1 MSIEAL
7 KEPPASAPVDHTLET
22 ERAIRAHEQGLA
34 GDLLWGA
41 ASIGAFLGIPVG
53 RVYYLIKT
61 GQLPVA
67 RLGRKTI
74 VASKKKLQR
83 AIADTL
89 TAS

>member
-1 MSIEAL
+1 MSTTTIKNNQTAL
-7 KEPPASAPVDHTLET
+7 SD
-22 ERAIRAHEQGLA
+22 
-34 GDLLWGA
+34 DLLWGA

-74 VASKKKLQR
+74 IGSKKKLQR
-83 AIADTL
+83 AIDSLA
-89 TAS
+89 A